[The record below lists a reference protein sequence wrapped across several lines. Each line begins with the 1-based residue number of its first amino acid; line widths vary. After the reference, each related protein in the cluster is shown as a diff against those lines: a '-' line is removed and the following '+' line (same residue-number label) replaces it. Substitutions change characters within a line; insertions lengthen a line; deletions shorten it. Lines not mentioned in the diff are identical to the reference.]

1 MALVEWGLI
10 AGIGLLVSFAIAN
23 SIQNNQQRQRLLE
36 SFYTLLETEAGR
48 ISLIQLAASARVE
61 AEVAR
66 QFLDNQVKVFN
77 ALPEVDEDG
86 NTSYCFPKLKR
97 LAPANDEEW

>member
-1 MALVEWGLI
+1 M
-10 AGIGLLVSFAIAN
+10 AGIGLLVGFSIAN
-23 SIQNNQQRQRLLE
+23 SIRTNQQRQRLLE
-36 SFYTLLETEAGR
+36 AFYTLLETEAGR

-86 NTSYCFPKLKR
+86 NTTYCFPKLKH
-97 LAPANDEEW
+97 LAPADEEW

>member
-10 AGIGLLVSFAIAN
+10 AGIGLLVTFSIAN
-23 SIQNNQQRQRLLE
+23 SIRNNQQRQRLLDA
-36 SFYTLLETEAGR
+36 FYTLLETEAGR

-97 LAPANDEEW
+97 LAAANDEEW